1 MKDLYWSSKPK
12 EEAAEAPSKEKP
24 SIIVL
29 SGDDASGGSCA
40 VEIQHNII
48 YFYGV
53 VDDSNV
59 KLLNRALRHLDK
71 ESQIFKIK
79 YACEAPPICLHINSY
94 GGSLFSAFAVVDTL
108 SQLETPVHSYIDGS
122 AASAATLIS
131 CAATK
136 RFMSKNSYMLIHQLS
151 SSVWGKFEE
160 IKDEMENLELLMDN
174 IKRIYTLHTSIPKR
188 DLDKILK
195 RDIWLNHE
203 KCLKWGLVDEIV

>member
-1 MKDLYWSSKPK
+1 MKDLYWASKSK
-12 EEAAEAPSKEKP
+12 EEEEPSSKEKP

-29 SGDDASGGSCA
+29 SGDDSSSSSA
-40 VEIQHNII
+40 VEIQNNII

-53 VDDSNV
+53 VDDSNI

-79 YACEAPPICLHINSY
+79 YGCEAPPIELHINSY
-94 GGSLFSAFAVVDTL
+94 GGSLFSAFAAVDTL
-108 SQLETPVHSYIDGS
+108 SQLQTPVHSYIDGS
-122 AASAATLIS
+122 VASAATLIS

-136 RFMSKNSYMLIHQLS
+136 RYMSKNSYMLIHQLS

-174 IKRIYTLHTSIPKR
+174 VKRIYTLYTSIPKR
-188 DLDKILK
+188 ELDKILK
-195 RDIWLNHE
+195 RDLWLNHE

>member
-1 MKDLYWSSKPK
+1 MKDLYWASKSK
-12 EEAAEAPSKEKP
+12 EEEEPSSKEKP

-29 SGDDASGGSCA
+29 SGDDSSSSSA
-40 VEIQHNII
+40 VEIQNNII

-53 VDDSNV
+53 VDDSNI

-79 YACEAPPICLHINSY
+79 YACEAPPIELHINSY
-94 GGSLFSAFAVVDTL
+94 GGSLFSAFAAVDTL
-108 SQLETPVHSYIDGS
+108 SQLQTPVHSYIDGS
-122 AASAATLIS
+122 VSSAATLIS

-136 RFMSKNSYMLIHQLS
+136 RYMSKNSYMLIHQLS

-174 IKRIYTLHTSIPKR
+174 VKRIYTLYTSIPKR
-188 DLDKILK
+188 ELDKILK
-195 RDIWLNHE
+195 RDLWLNHE